1 MTTDI
6 APTRTLPP
14 PLVRSLRLLGRTYLT
29 LAWWFLGIF
38 GVLWLGAIIIA
49 SQLGPVAQSMAQFA
63 RQGSTWFPLSVA
75 IMAVSAYHAVH
86 IAAGMTRRT
95 LGTATLVVSAAM
107 AAIVTAVVVGL
118 FAIEIALYDAN
129 GWQHR
134 ITDNSWFPAMPD
146 DLLAIAGW
154 NFLLVMAA
162 QVSGLLVGV
171 VYLRAGAW
179 RGTLSLPLT
188 VGPVFGVWWVLARG
202 VQAEWL
208 TTGVRIGLAVAG
220 TLVMAIAYLVLL
232 RGIQLRPPRT

>member
-1 MTTDI
+1 MTADVT
-6 APTRTLPP
+6 PTRTLPP
-14 PLVRSLRLLGRTYLT
+14 PLVRSLRLLARTYLT
-29 LAWWFLGIF
+29 LAWWFVGIF

-49 SQLGPVAQSMAQFA
+49 VQFGPVAQSMAQFA
-63 RQGSTWFPLSVA
+63 RQGSTWFPLSIA

-95 LGTATLVVSAAM
+95 LGTAMLIVSALM
-107 AAIVTAVVVGL
+107 AVIVTAVVVGL
-118 FAIEIALYDAN
+118 FAVEIVLYDAN

-134 ITDNSWFPAMPD
+134 IVDNSWFPAAPD

-162 QVSGLLVGV
+162 QVSGLLIGV

-188 VGPVFGVWWVLARG
+188 AGPVFGIWWALARG
-202 VQAEWL
+202 VQVEWL
-208 TTGVRIGLAVAG
+208 TTGVRIGLAVLA
-220 TLVMAIAYLVLL
+220 TLAMATAYLVLL
-232 RGIQLRPPRT
+232 RGIQLRPART